1 MSEVLKIQ
9 EVNLDLKRVTSQQ
22 KSLQPLKVMDT
33 GNVFVIK
40 LTDDG
45 APVDLT
51 GTRVLAVFSRGDGK
65 TAQQDDSNGIE
76 VEGNIITIRLRNGS
90 YTDGQN
96 NCEIQVYSGENGE
109 TLVTSARFSFDGVRG
124 IVNDETV
131 EAEDAF
137 PILVELIKEVET
149 ANGQAQEAVAAAD
162 DAVRRADEAVEKAEG
177 VVETLGDMTQKVYDT
192 NHNGIV
198 DDAERLGGQLP
209 SHYATSS
216 ALAEEAAERMAISP
230 STIGATWGKKRTA
243 TLSSSGWISL
253 SQAVTVQG
261 VTAAND
267 IFVAYDPISSTVVEE
282 WAKAG
287 VYASAQTT
295 NSVTFTCKK
304 VPAINLPV
312 NIMIL
317 EGVTE

>member
-1 MSEVLKIQ
+1 MAEVLKVQ
-9 EVNLDLKRVTSQQ
+9 EVKLDLKRVTAQP
-22 KSLQPLKVMDT
+22 KSIQPLKIGDN
-33 GNVFVIK
+33 GNVFVVE

-45 APVDLT
+45 VPVDLT
-51 GTRVLAVFSRGDGK
+51 DTRILAVFSRGDGK
-65 TAQQDDSNGIE
+65 TAQQDSGSGVE
-76 VEGNIITIRLRNGS
+76 VEGNIITIHLRTGS
-90 YTDGQN
+90 FTDGQN
-96 NCEIQVYSGENGE
+96 NCEIQVYSGENKE
-109 TLVTSARFSFDGVRG
+109 TLVTSARFSFGGARG

-131 EAEDAF
+131 EAEDSF

-177 VVETLGDMTQKVYDT
+177 VVETLGDMTKKVYDT
-192 NHNGIV
+192 NGNGIV
-198 DDAERLGGQLP
+198 DNAEQLGGQLP
-209 SHYATSS
+209 EYYAK
-216 ALAEEAAERMAISP
+216 AEDLNPA
-230 STIGATWGKKRTA
+230 TIGATWGKKRTA

-267 IFVAYDPISSTVVEE
+267 IFVAYNPTSSTVVEE

-317 EGVTE
+317 EGVKE

>member
-51 GTRVLAVFSRGDGK
+51 GTRVIAVFSRGDGK
-65 TAQQDDSNGIE
+65 TAQQDDANGLE
-76 VEGNIITIRLRNGS
+76 VDGNIITIRLRNGS

-177 VVETLGDMTQKVYDT
+177 VVETLGDMTKKVYDT
-192 NHNGIV
+192 NGNGIV

-209 SHYATSS
+209 EYYAT
-216 ALAEEAAERMAISP
+216 AADVDSITPA
-230 STIGATWGKKRTA
+230 TIGAIWGKKRTA
-243 TLSSSGWISL
+243 TLSASGWSNL
-253 SQAVTVQG
+253 KQTVTVQG

-267 IFVAYDPISSTVVEE
+267 ILVSCNPSSASVMEA
-282 WAKAG
+282 WSKAG

-295 NSVTFTCKK
+295 NSITFTCTK
-304 VPAINLPV
+304 VPTVNLTA

-317 EGVTE
+317 EGVTA

>member
-198 DDAERLGGQLP
+198 DDAERLGGHLP
-209 SHYATSS
+209 EHYA
-216 ALAEEAAERMAISP
+216 AAAAVEQAIHAITP
-230 STIGATWGKKRTA
+230 AGIGAVYGVKRVVNLNAGSWSNNQIT
-243 TLSSSGWISL
+243 
-253 SQAVTVQG
+253 VTVMG

-267 IFVAYDPISSTVVEE
+267 ILVACDPRNAEKLE
-282 WAKAG
+282 AWNKAG
-287 VYASAQTT
+287 VVASAQTT
-295 NSVTFTCKK
+295 DAVTFTCTKA
-304 VPAINLPV
+304 PTMNLTA

>member
-65 TAQQDDSNGIE
+65 TAQQDDANGLE
-76 VEGNIITIRLRNGS
+76 VDGNIITIRLRNGS

-149 ANGQAQEAVAAAD
+149 ANGQAQDAVAAAE

-177 VVETLGDMTQKVYDT
+177 VVETLGDMTKKVYDT
-192 NHNGIV
+192 NGNGIV

-209 SHYATSS
+209 EYYAT
-216 ALAEEAAERMAISP
+216 AADVESITPA
-230 STIGATWGKKRTA
+230 TIGATWGRKT
-243 TLSSSGWISL
+243 TVNLNSGSWSNNQIT
-253 SQAVTVQG
+253 VTVQG
-261 VTAAND
+261 VTPTND
-267 IFVAYDPISSTVVEE
+267 ILVSCKPDDAEKLEMWNKCGVVASEQSQNAI
-282 WAKAG
+282 
-287 VYASAQTT
+287 
-295 NSVTFTCKK
+295 TFSCTK
-304 VPAINLPV
+304 VPTLNLTA

-317 EGVTE
+317 EGVKE